1 MITLQAIKYRYCFII
16 ASQRPEKEAEG
27 SKSNKQK
34 QGRMTPSDKSAHRWR
49 TELEQAAEQTRKA
62 YRDYNQAKKEEAKAI
77 KLAQETN
84 HSTDPRTQ
92 ALLKQQ
98 AEQAGATAQA
108 LFRRYQEAQQWEQAA
123 KEAARESQIV

>member
-62 YRDYNQAKKEEAKAI
+62 YRDYNRAKNEETKLVKLSRGASLNNVKTQNLLEQQAKAARAK
-77 KLAQETN
+77 T
-84 HSTDPRTQ
+84 
-92 ALLKQQ
+92 
-98 AEQAGATAQA
+98 QA

>member
-1 MITLQAIKYRYCFII
+1 MLTLQAIKYRDCFII

-62 YRDYNQAKKEEAKAI
+62 YRDYNRAKNEETKLVKLSRGASLNNVKTQNLLEQQAKAARAK
-77 KLAQETN
+77 T
-84 HSTDPRTQ
+84 
-92 ALLKQQ
+92 
-98 AEQAGATAQA
+98 QA

>member
-49 TELEQAAEQTRKA
+49 TELEQAADKR
-62 YRDYNQAKKEEAKAI
+62 AKPIEIITEPKE
-77 KLAQETN
+77 
-84 HSTDPRTQ
+84 
-92 ALLKQQ
+92 
-98 AEQAGATAQA
+98 
-108 LFRRYQEAQQWEQAA
+108 RRQRQ
-123 KEAARESQIV
+123 SN

>member
-1 MITLQAIKYRYCFII
+1 
-16 ASQRPEKEAEG
+16 
-27 SKSNKQK
+27 
-34 QGRMTPSDKSAHRWR
+34 MTPSDKSAHRWC

-62 YRDYNQAKKEEAKAI
+62 YRDYNQAKREEAKAI

>member
-1 MITLQAIKYRYCFII
+1 MLTLQAIKYRYCFII

-62 YRDYNQAKKEEAKAI
+62 YRDYNRAKNEETKLVKLSRGASLNNVKTQNLLEQQAKAARAK
-77 KLAQETN
+77 T
-84 HSTDPRTQ
+84 
-92 ALLKQQ
+92 
-98 AEQAGATAQA
+98 QA